1 MSLSTRV
8 VPHSSSEIRQPFF
21 ENAGTRPVRTQ
32 HKDNGFHGKKN
43 IAKFTR
49 STIRGVQ
56 LKSGGLPPTSVSF
69 LTSEKTHV
77 HFVTHFLKTLLLT
90 LREMRNFTDEFS
102 HLLDI
107 ATLQFAFVA

>member
-1 MSLSTRV
+1 MSNKKSHAL
-8 VPHSSSEIRQPFF
+8 HNQPMQML
-21 ENAGTRPVRTQ
+21 EM
-32 HKDNGFHGKKN
+32 
-43 IAKFTR
+43 I
-49 STIRGVQ
+49 VQ
-56 LKSGGLPPTSVSF
+56 ATGGLPPTSVSF

>member
-1 MSLSTRV
+1 MVVALNGSWKIPVSYYLIDSLT
-8 VPHSSSEIRQPFF
+8 
-21 ENAGTRPVRTQ
+21 
-32 HKDNGFHGKKN
+32 
-43 IAKFTR
+43 
-49 STIRGVQ
+49 
-56 LKSGGLPPTSVSF
+56 GGLPPTSVSF

>member
-1 MSLSTRV
+1 M
-8 VPHSSSEIRQPFF
+8 
-21 ENAGTRPVRTQ
+21 
-32 HKDNGFHGKKN
+32 KKN
-43 IAKFTR
+43 SRKEQFN
-49 STIRGVQ
+49 STNQSV
-56 LKSGGLPPTSVSF
+56 LSHPGGLPPTSVSF

>member
-1 MSLSTRV
+1 MQQND
-8 VPHSSSEIRQPFF
+8 IY
-21 ENAGTRPVRTQ
+21 
-32 HKDNGFHGKKN
+32 N
-43 IAKFTR
+43 IPLP
-49 STIRGVQ
+49 RGP
-56 LKSGGLPPTSVSF
+56 GGLPPTSVSF